1 MMIHVNLH
9 PKRGKKS
16 SGGSG
21 GSGGSALAGA
31 FAGLGDAAAR
41 VRAAVTD
48 KYLAGAVVAVVV
60 GCAAVG
66 YHYTSQSAAEAEL
79 VAREAAA
86 ARDSARYSSLIA
98 AQTKASARRDSLA
111 GQLRV
116 IAAIDSNR
124 YVWAHLLDE
133 MSQALPQYTWL
144 TAVQQTSAPPQPPG
158 STIDTSTA
166 KGKEAAK
173 AKALADTISQGT
185 RCRVTGHTVDIQ
197 ALTMF
202 MRDLE
207 ASPFVKNVQLARSEA
222 VLTDGKDVTEFT
234 LDAEYQAPIG
244 ASAAVRTDTITVQV
258 R

>member
-21 GSGGSALAGA
+21 ASPLAGA
-31 FAGLGDAAAR
+31 VAGLGETAAR

-48 KYLAGAVVAVVV
+48 KYLAGAVLAVVV
-60 GCAAVG
+60 ACAAVG
-66 YHYTSQSAAEAEL
+66 YLYTSQTAAEAEL
-79 VAREAAA
+79 VAREDAAS
-86 ARDSARYSSLIA
+86 RDSARYASLIA
-98 AQTKASARRDSLA
+98 AQSKASARRDSLA

-173 AKALADTISQGT
+173 ARALADTLQQGT
-185 RCRVTGHTVDIQ
+185 RFRLTGHTVDIQ

-222 VLTDGKDVTEFT
+222 VVTDGKDVTEFT

-244 ASAAVRTDTITVQV
+244 ASGAVRTETITVQV

>member
-1 MMIHVNLH
+1 MIHVNLH
-9 PKRGKKS
+9 PKRGKRS
-16 SGGSG
+16 SGGAG
-21 GSGGSALAGA
+21 GSGGSAIAGA
-31 FAGLGDAAAR
+31 FAGLGTVAAR

-66 YHYTSQSAAEAEL
+66 YLYTSQRAAEAEL
-79 VAREAAA
+79 VAREDAA
-86 ARDSARYSSLIA
+86 ARDSSRYASLIA

-158 STIDTSTA
+158 ATIDTSTA
-166 KGKEAAK
+166 EGKQKAK
-173 AKALADTISQGT
+173 AAALADTVSRAT
-185 RCRVTGHTVDIQ
+185 RFRLTGHTVDIQ

-207 ASPFVKNVQLARSEA
+207 ASPFVKNVQLASSQA
-222 VLTDGKDVTEFT
+222 VVTDGKDVTEFT
-234 LDAEYQAPIG
+234 LDAEYQTPLG
-244 ASAAVRTDTITVQV
+244 ASGAVRTETITVQV